1 MIIVNLFPNT
11 EDSAMTKTLTFAMVH
26 FSVAFT
32 VAYILS
38 GSWLVGGAIALVE
51 PAINTVA
58 YHFHEKIWKA
68 RELKAPAYSLY
79 S

>member
-1 MIIVNLFPNT
+1 
-11 EDSAMTKTLTFAMVH
+11 MTKTFTFAVLH

-32 VAYILS
+32 VAYVLS

-58 YHFHEKIWKA
+58 YHFHEKAWKN
-68 RELKAPAYSLY
+68 REAKPLAYSITG
-79 S
+79 